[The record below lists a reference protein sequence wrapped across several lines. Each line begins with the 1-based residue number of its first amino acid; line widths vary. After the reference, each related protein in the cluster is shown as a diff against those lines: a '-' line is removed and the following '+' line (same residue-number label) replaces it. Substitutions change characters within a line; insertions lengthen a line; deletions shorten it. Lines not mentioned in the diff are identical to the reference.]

1 MRANYPVMR
10 VRASA
15 VAIVIVTLGSC
26 RDNGAGRTDSAQGS
40 LPPVYPS
47 SPLANTNW
55 DGAAGPLMIVAGT
68 TGDTAAV
75 VLPEAT
81 DSSITSFQGISPP
94 IAGLSFDL
102 FGRGGKLESAANVS
116 ALPAFDSTVHSCY
129 SWPRARVHTSVANW
143 RVGFVSNHVIAVKVD
158 SIESLSSPDSASLAA
173 AITQTASTLPAAAD
187 PAFRGLPFRVR
198 SAYRFTL
205 DSVDVVIADVVRAV
219 NEEASPRI
227 EHLMVIGERAAGS
240 RGKFDAAYYA
250 RTAGAEES
258 TQVTDILAVVEIGGE
273 RRPVVVVG
281 IESEDGGRVG
291 LVERVAPGRW
301 NLTWRSAYTDC

>member
-1 MRANYPVMR
+1 MRA
-10 VRASA
+10 RASA
-15 VAIVIVTLGSC
+15 VVIVIVTLGSC
-26 RDNGAGRTDSAQGS
+26 RDNGAGRTDSAHGS

-55 DGAAGPLMIVAGT
+55 DGAAGPLMIIATT

-94 IAGLSFDL
+94 IAGLTFDL
-102 FGRGGKLESAANVS
+102 FSRGGKLESAANVS
-116 ALPAFDSTVHSCY
+116 ALPPVDSTADCS

-143 RVGFVSNHVIAVKVD
+143 RVGFVSNRVIAVKVD

-173 AITQTASTLPAAAD
+173 AITQTAATLPAAAD

-227 EHLMVIGERAAGS
+227 EHLTVIGERAAGS

-258 TQVTDILAVVEIGGE
+258 TQVTDILAVVEIGGK

-281 IESEDGGRVG
+281 IESENGGRVG

>member
-1 MRANYPVMR
+1 M
-10 VRASA
+10 
-15 VAIVIVTLGSC
+15 TLLGSC
-26 RDNGAGRTDSAQGS
+26 RANDARRADSTHGT
-40 LPPVYPS
+40 LPPVYPA

-55 DGAAGPLMIVAGT
+55 DADAGPLMILAT
-68 TGDTAAV
+68 TSTDTAAV

-81 DSSITSFQGISPP
+81 DSSITSFQGIAPP

-102 FGRGGKLESAANVS
+102 FGRGGKLQSAVNVA
-116 ALPAFDSTVHSCY
+116 ALRAIDSTADCY
-129 SWPRARVHTSVANW
+129 SWPRARVHTSLANW
-143 RVGFVSNHVIAVKVD
+143 RVGFVANRVFAVKID
-158 SIESLSSPDSASLAA
+158 SIESLSSSDSASLAA
-173 AITQTASTLPAAAD
+173 AITQTAATLPAAAD

-205 DSVDVVIADVVRAV
+205 DSVDVVIADVIRAV
-219 NEEASPRI
+219 NEEANPRI
-227 EHLMVIGERAAGS
+227 EHLTIIGERAAGT

-258 TQVTDILAVVEIGGE
+258 TQVTDILAVVEIGRE

-281 IESEDGGRVG
+281 IEAEDGGRVG

>member
-1 MRANYPVMR
+1 MRAR
-10 VRASA
+10 VG
-15 VAIVIVTLGSC
+15 VIAIGIMTLAGC
-26 RDNGAGRTDSAQGS
+26 RDNNASRIDSTHGT
-40 LPPVYPS
+40 LPPVFPA

-55 DGAAGPLMIVAGT
+55 DGQAGPLMILAT
-68 TGDTAAV
+68 TSPDTAAV

-81 DSSITSFQGISPP
+81 DSSIVSFQGISPP
-94 IAGLSFDL
+94 IVGLTFDL
-102 FGRGGKLESAANVS
+102 FGRGGKLQSAANVA
-116 ALPAFDSTVHSCY
+116 ALPVIDSTADCY
-129 SWPRARVHTSVANW
+129 SWPRARVRTSLANW
-143 RVGFVSNHVIAVKVD
+143 RVGFVANRVIAVKVD
-158 SIESLSSPDSASLAA
+158 SIESLSSPDSAGLAA
-173 AITQTASTLPAAAD
+173 AITQTAATLPAAAD

-219 NEEASPRI
+219 NEEANPRI
-227 EHLMVIGERAAGS
+227 EHLTIIGERTAGT

-258 TQVTDILAVVEIGGE
+258 TQVTDILAVVEVGKE
-273 RRPVVVVG
+273 HRPVVVVG